1 MCNPSSEVNEFEYLE
16 KLASHKV
23 TQQESVISDSA
34 YPARFLASSLG
45 TSLVVLFHTEEDK
58 FQNLLSNERMEKKK
72 IVTNSDI
79 QWLVP
84 FKY

>member
-72 IVTNSDI
+72 
-79 QWLVP
+79 L
-84 FKY
+84 